1 MTGTKYQLFITDKS
15 GNAAFSGLTLDEGG
29 LWDVTPTIQ
38 NGQYVHDVMGV
49 TDAND
54 KQWYLTKLEKKVKK
68 DTVPLMKAADNSYAL
83 YRLDVDSLRKR
94 MGDLR
99 FRNMKDDS
107 GIWARDFHG
116 AYEGQGGQTAGTTV
130 SSWDTTM
137 PPMKRAFTVSSQN
150 GIFPIRNTA
159 MVLLRSMSLSAAFTA
174 PGLETAVYTPTW

>member
-1 MTGTKYQLFITDKS
+1 MECLE
-15 GNAAFSGLTLDEGG
+15 EGG

-49 TDAND
+49 ADAND
-54 KQWYLTKLEKKVKK
+54 KQWYLTKLEKKVNK
-68 DTVPLMKAADNSYAL
+68 DTIPLMKAADNSYAL
-83 YRLDVDSLRKR
+83 YRLDIDSLRKR

-99 FRNMKDDS
+99 FRNVKNDS

-116 AYEGQGGQTAGTTV
+116 AYEGQGTESRYNGFSWAMTT
-130 SSWDTTM
+130 

-159 MVLLRSMSLSAAFTA
+159 MVLLRTMPLSAAFTA
-174 PGLETAVYTPTW
+174 PGWATAVYTPTW